1 VSMSGTMARPT
12 LQPFIAAESL
22 ALLEDGLES
31 LLGQERSEVPGTRRI
46 YVNRN
51 LRMDQID
58 LVGFDMDHT
67 LAVYCREEIEQ
78 LAFDLTVERLVHA
91 FGYPRALLDIRYDP
105 SFVMRGLL
113 IDKQYGNIL
122 KLDRFGYVGR
132 AYHGRRRLP
141 RAERLRLYRES
152 KIDLKASRY
161 AWMDTLFAMPE
172 ASIYAETIERLEGHH
187 PLSYSDLYDHTREAI
202 DTIHRDGTLKSVI
215 QRDMGRYIERDP
227 GLGPALHKLRSAGK
241 RLFLLTNSLW
251 PYTDAVM
258 RHLLD
263 GVLPEYPS
271 WRNYFDFVVVGA
283 AKPSFFEGNHPFLE
297 LDAEGNV
304 VGMAKTLERGKVYQG
319 GNLLD
324 FERMTGFGGDRVLYV
339 GDHIYG
345 DILSSKK
352 ASLWRTCM
360 IVAELEAEL
369 EHLDRHA
376 DTLRLLASHER
387 LRARLEDEL
396 AHQNARIAAL
406 ERRLARGEEAEHE
419 EALRERQQRK
429 RIVEALRRSLH
440 RVSTE
445 IQALSSRVED
455 SFNPHWG
462 LMFKEGAET
471 SRFGAQVEDYACL
484 YTSRVSNFL
493 FASPMQYFRSPRA
506 LMPHEL
512 GTDALAPF
520 GSDRR
525 EPGDTLRG
533 ARGP

>member
-1 VSMSGTMARPT
+1 MDNPRP
-12 LQPFIAAESL
+12 LPLFASESL
-22 ALLEDGLES
+22 ALLEDGIVP
-31 LLGQERSEVPGTRRI
+31 LLGRDRREVPGTRRV

-67 LAVYCREEIEQ
+67 LATYSRHEVEQ

-91 FGYPRALLDIRYDP
+91 FGYPRALLDIRYDR

-113 IDKQYGNIL
+113 IDKEYGNIL

-132 AYHGRRRLP
+132 AYHGRKRLP
-141 RAERLRLYRES
+141 KTERLRLYRES
-152 KIDLKASRY
+152 KVDPKTERY

-172 ASIYAETIERLEGHH
+172 ASIYAEAIECMEGCW
-187 PLSYSDLYDHTREAI
+187 PFSYADLYDHTREAI
-202 DTIHRDGTLKSVI
+202 DTIHRDGSLKSVI
-215 QRDMGRYIERDP
+215 QREMGRYIERDP
-227 GLGPALHKLRSAGK
+227 GLAPALHKLRSAGK

-283 AKPSFFEGNHPFLE
+283 AKPAFFDRRHPFLE
-297 LDAEGNV
+297 LDAQGAV
-304 VGMAKTLERGKVYQG
+304 VGEARSLERGKAYQG
-319 GNLLD
+319 GNLSD
-324 FERMTGFGGDRVLYV
+324 FERMTGFAGERVLYV

-345 DILSSKK
+345 DILVSKK

-360 IVAELEAEL
+360 IVAELEDEL
-369 EHLDRHA
+369 QHLDRHA
-376 DTLRLLASHER
+376 GTLRLLSSHER
-387 LRARLEDEL
+387 LRARLEDEI
-396 AHQNARIAAL
+396 AHQNARIATL
-406 ERRLARGEEAEHE
+406 ERRAAQGEESALE
-419 EALRERQQRK
+419 EAKQERQRRK
-429 RIVEALRRSLH
+429 RSVEALRRGLH
-440 RVSTE
+440 RVLSE
-445 IQALSSRVED
+445 IQTLSSRVED

-462 LMFKEGAET
+462 LTFKEGSET

-493 FASPMQYFRSPRA
+493 FTSPMQYFRSPRS
-506 LMPHEL
+506 LMPHEI

-525 EPGDTLRG
+525 EPGDTVRG
-533 ARGP
+533 GP

>member
-1 VSMSGTMARPT
+1 MA
-12 LQPFIAAESL
+12 QPNVHPIFARESL
-22 ALLEDGLES
+22 ALLEEGLES
-31 LLGQERSEVPGTRRI
+31 LLGRERTEVPGTRRI

-67 LAVYCREEIEQ
+67 LAVYSREEIEQ
-78 LAFDLTVERLVHA
+78 LAFDLTVEKLVHS

-105 SFVMRGLL
+105 TFVMRGLV
-113 IDKQYGNIL
+113 IDKEHGNIL

-152 KIDLKASRY
+152 KIDWKASRY

-172 ASIYAETIERLEGHH
+172 ASIYAEAIEMLEGKY
-187 PLSYSDLYDHTREAI
+187 PLSYSDLYDHTRESI
-202 DTIHRDGTLKSVI
+202 DTIHRDGSLKSII

-251 PYTDAVM
+251 TYTDAVM

-283 AKPSFFEGNHPFLE
+283 GKPAFFERDDPFLE

-304 VGMAKTLERGKVYQG
+304 VGVARTLERGKAYQG
-319 GNLLD
+319 GNLAA

-360 IVAELEAEL
+360 IVAELEDEL
-369 EHLDRHA
+369 EHLDRHL

-396 AHQNARIAAL
+396 AHQNARIAEL
-406 ERRLARGEEAEHE
+406 ERRMSRGEEEDAEA
-419 EALRERQQRK
+419 ALQERQRRK
-429 RIVEALRRSLH
+429 RVVEALRRSLH
-440 RVSTE
+440 RVAAE

-520 GSDRR
+520 GSDQRK
-525 EPGDTLRG
+525 PGDTLRR
-533 ARGP
+533 AHGP